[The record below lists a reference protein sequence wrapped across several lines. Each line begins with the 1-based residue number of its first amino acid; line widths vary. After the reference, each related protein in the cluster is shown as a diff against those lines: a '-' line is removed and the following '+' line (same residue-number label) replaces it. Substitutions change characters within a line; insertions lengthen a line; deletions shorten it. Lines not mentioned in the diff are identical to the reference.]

1 VQRAT
6 GLLTGKYQEM
16 SNSGQWKKGQSGNP
30 SGRPRDDACLREL
43 ARERTEAALDTL
55 TAIMKDRKAPAAA
68 RVSAATAILDRGYG
82 RPCQQLQHSGGA
94 SLESLIMQVVTN
106 VPRAP
111 DEPLESTTAGH
122 NGLAIDDR
130 GTAPTAN
137 GPRTFPNSG
146 LRGS

>member
-1 VQRAT
+1 MTDGRWQ
-6 GLLTGKYQEM
+6 
-16 SNSGQWKKGQSGNP
+16 KGQSGNP
-30 SGRPRDDACLREL
+30 AGRPKEDTLLREL

-55 TAIMKDRKAPAAA
+55 TAVMQNKKAPAAA

-111 DEPLESTTAGH
+111 DEPLGSGA
-122 NGLAIDDR
+122 
-130 GTAPTAN
+130 APHK
-137 GPRTFPNSG
+137 GPGN
-146 LRGS
+146 